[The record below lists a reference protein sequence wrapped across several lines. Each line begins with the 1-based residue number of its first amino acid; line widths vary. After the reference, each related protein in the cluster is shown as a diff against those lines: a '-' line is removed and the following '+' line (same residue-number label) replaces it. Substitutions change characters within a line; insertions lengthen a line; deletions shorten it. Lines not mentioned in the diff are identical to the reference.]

1 MNMCLKQSVVKFIL
15 IVISR
20 REYMFNFND
29 KFEILDDSEVL
40 KQLGMLMGL
49 LNIM

>member
-1 MNMCLKQSVVKFIL
+1 MCLKQSVVKFIL